1 MAHRYDV
8 SLKALFLREGD
19 GIMRRL
25 LFGGRVT
32 EHLATEQP
40 QVFNHRADMVVRTE
54 DGSLHQVEFQTSNE
68 TGFAVR
74 MLEYYAYLVRVH
86 KQHIVQTVLYLGPEP
101 LRLERTYTS
110 PSMDFRFEIV
120 NLREYEAEPLLAS
133 QDWADNALALL
144 AKGEP
149 EKALVAVMSR
159 LRAMKSEDQDWAAGT
174 LLLLSGIL
182 GIEETVNDRLK
193 EVGMINV
200 MENKVLGPMI
210 QQQFEQGERK
220 GRSEGKQEGR
230 QEGRQEGKLDLL
242 QEQLT
247 EKFGSLPAWAMQRLQ
262 AGSAEDLHAWAK
274 RVLHSTTL
282 EDTLR

>member
-25 LFGGRVT
+25 LFGGKVT

-68 TGFAVR
+68 TDFAVR
-74 MLEYYAYLVRVH
+74 MLGYYAYLVRVH

-120 NLREYEAEPLLAS
+120 NLREYEAAPLLVS

-149 EKALVAVMSR
+149 EKALVAVISR
-159 LRAMKSEDQDWAAGT
+159 LRAMKSEDQNWAAGT

-182 GIEETVNDRLK
+182 GIEQTVNERLK

-200 MENKVLGPMI
+200 MENKVLGPLI
-210 QQQFEQGERK
+210 LQQLEQSERK
-220 GRSEGKQEGR
+220 GRSEGKQEGK
-230 QEGRQEGKLDLL
+230 QDLL

-247 EKFGSLPAWAMQRLQ
+247 EKFGPLPAWALERLQ

-274 RVLHSTTL
+274 RVLHNTTL